1 LGGGTKTIAGL
12 GVQRMEDIVPF
23 RDFSWEQ
30 VGTDILL
37 TANL

>member
-1 LGGGTKTIAGL
+1 
-12 GVQRMEDIVPF
+12 MEDIVPF